1 VNARTRY
8 RVTHW
13 GEAGPRAFRDLVC
26 PDPGAR
32 PLVELGELVSVVY
45 LTQKGGDNRPTEYEH
60 AFNARRRPV
69 LAWHEGGL
77 VICGGGYRVG
87 VRGIHG

>member
-1 VNARTRY
+1 LNARARY

-13 GEAGPRAFRDLVC
+13 GKAGPHEFRDLGC
-26 PDPGAR
+26 ADPGAR

-45 LTQKGGDNRPTEYEH
+45 LTEKGGDSGPTEYEH
-60 AFNARRRPV
+60 AFAARRRPV
-69 LAWHEGGL
+69 LAFHEGGL